1 MVSKASEEDR
11 TSSSARRCSV
21 VSSVSRISST
31 NPRTAFIG
39 VRISWLMFARNAAR
53 ALGEIARV
61 AERGLDLPALGHV
74 LIHHNE
80 PAAHDL
86 GHGGGAQCEGDAAS
100 ILATALQDRKSVV

>member
-53 ALGEIARV
+53 ARV
-61 AERGLDLPALGHV
+61 AERVLDLPALGHV
-74 LIHHNE
+74 LIHDHE

-86 GHGGGAQCEGDAAS
+86 GHGGGAQREGDAAP
-100 ILATALQDRKSVV
+100 ILATALPF